1 MEYIL
6 GYVAAV
12 ASGLTVVLV
21 VWLIKSN
28 ATKNDV
34 AKVQRDVDRNTGAL
48 EEMKGAVETNTATIN
63 EMNDERA

>member
-1 MEYIL
+1 MEYVL

-12 ASGLTVVLV
+12 ASGLTVVLA

-48 EEMKGAVETNTATIN
+48 ERMKGAVETNTATIN
-63 EMNDERA
+63 EMKDGRA